1 MRKLVE
7 STFMTLDGVISNP
20 QEWSPPFWDDEH
32 SAYAEKL
39 LAPAD
44 AMLLG
49 RATYENFAASWPG
62 RPGEFADK
70 INSMP
75 KHVASRTLSETTW
88 NASLIEGDAA
98 AGTAALKEQEGGDIL
113 KYGTGELDRA
123 LIGHKLVDEFHFW
136 VFPVVAGKGD
146 RLLDG
151 LDLTTLKLVD
161 TSRFQSGIVVL
172 VYTLP

>member
-1 MRKLVE
+1 
-7 STFMTLDGVISNP
+7 
-20 QEWSPPFWDDEH
+20 
-32 SAYAEKL
+32 
-39 LAPAD
+39 
-44 AMLLG
+44 MLLG

-98 AGTAALKEQEGGDIL
+98 AGIAALKEQDGEDAI
-113 KYGTGELDRA
+113 KYGTGELDTT
-123 LIGHKLVDEFHFW
+123 LVPHQLVDEFHFTTQL
-136 VFPVVAGKGD
+136 FPVVAGKGS
-146 RLLDG
+146 RLFDG

>member
-7 STFMTLDGVISNP
+7 STFMTLDGVISRP
-20 QEWSPPFWDDEH
+20 QDWSPPYWDDEH
-32 SAYAEKL
+32 TGYAEKL

-49 RATYENFAASWPG
+49 RDTYEAFAASWPG
-62 RPGEFADK
+62 RPGEYAEK
-70 INSMP
+70 INTMP

-88 NASLIEGDAA
+88 NASLIEGDTA
-98 AGTAALKEQEGGDIL
+98 AGIAALKEQEGGDIL
-113 KYGTGELDRA
+113 KFGTGELDKT
-123 LIGHKLVDEFHFW
+123 LIEHKLVDEFHFW

-151 LDLTTLKLVD
+151 LDLTTLKLGD

>member
-39 LAPAD
+39 LAAAD

-70 INSMP
+70 VNSMP

-98 AGTAALKEQEGGDIL
+98 AGIAALKEQDGGDLI

-123 LIGHKLVDEFHFW
+123 LIEHKLVDEFHFW
-136 VFPVVAGKGD
+136 VFPVVGGTGD

>member
-1 MRKLVE
+1 ME
-7 STFMTLDGVISNP
+7 P
-20 QEWSPPFWDDEH
+20 Q
-32 SAYAEKL
+32 AL
-39 LAPAD
+39 
-44 AMLLG
+44 
-49 RATYENFAASWPG
+49 RAAASWPG

-98 AGTAALKEQEGGDIL
+98 AGIAALKEQDGGDLI
-113 KYGTGELDRA
+113 KYGTGELDKTLVA
-123 LIGHKLVDEFHFW
+123 HQLVDELHFW
-136 VFPVVAGKGD
+136 LFPVVAGKGS
-146 RLLDG
+146 RLFDG

>member
-62 RPGEFADK
+62 RPGEFADR

-98 AGTAALKEQEGGDIL
+98 AGTAALKEQKGGDIL